1 MLILAEKTFL
11 KDVEKIRVKSVL
23 LKLQEIIES
32 IRRAETL
39 DEISDVK
46 KLTGSKNY
54 FRLRFGNYRIGFKF
68 QNKEIKLIRILH
80 RKEIYSYFP

>member
-11 KDVEKIRVKSVL
+11 KDVEKIREKSVL
-23 LKLQEIIES
+23 LKLQEFIES

-46 KLTGSKNY
+46 KIAGSKNY
-54 FRLRFGNYRIGFKF
+54 FRMRFGNYRIGFKF

-80 RKEIYSYFP
+80 RKEIYRYFP

>member
-39 DEISDVK
+39 DEMSDVK